1 MKAYIQ
7 ELTQKTERYKECKA
21 ELQGTRNEI
30 SVLMRT
36 EAILRSRDENIK
48 EVSSFN
54 GDFSCFITGAQI

>member
-48 EVSSFN
+48 EVSFN
-54 GDFSCFITGAQI
+54 GDFSCFITGSNLA